1 MAGTPRYKIYRADGE
16 YVAACKYAEE
26 SAMLVSMLGDGT
38 TIRDGHTKADIVWTE
53 GKERQLAGESYDFVA
68 EVISYRSK
76 ARHIRSMLKHGYREE
91 KIKKILRQSG
101 HSDEQ
106 IAELFRAAA

>member
-38 TIRDGHTKADIVWTE
+38 TIRDGHSKAQAVWTE
-53 GKERQLAGESYDFVA
+53 GKERQPAGESYDFVA
-68 EVISYRSK
+68 EVISYRSN
-76 ARHIRSMLKHGYREE
+76 ARHIRSMLKNGYQEDA
-91 KIKKILRQSG
+91 IKESLSKKG
-101 HSDEQ
+101 HSEEQ
-106 IAELFRAAA
+106 ITELFKAAA